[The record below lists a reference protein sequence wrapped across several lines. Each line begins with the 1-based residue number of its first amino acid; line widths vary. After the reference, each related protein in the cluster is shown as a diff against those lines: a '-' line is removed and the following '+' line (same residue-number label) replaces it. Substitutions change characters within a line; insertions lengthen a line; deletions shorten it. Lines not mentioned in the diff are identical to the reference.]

1 MRNLRLLSLVVAAAC
16 VPPVL
21 AQKPEGSSAV
31 TTSPGRGTAVQTV
44 KATATVE
51 AVDAATRSVTLK
63 MPRGESRTLV
73 AGEDVRNFD
82 QIKPGDKLTVR
93 YIEALTLELKKDG
106 KAVVGRSE
114 KAAVDRAASGAKP
127 GGVASREITAV
138 ADVVAVDA
146 AKKVVSV
153 KNDKGEIIDLNIQD
167 PEQLKLVKKGDQI
180 QATYNAA
187 IAISLEPAAPAKK
200 K

>member
-16 VPPVL
+16 APAAL
-21 AQKPEGSSAV
+21 AQKPEVSSAV
-31 TTSPGRGTAVQTV
+31 TTSPGKGTAVQTV

-51 AVDAATRSVTLK
+51 SVDATTRGVKLK
-63 MPRGESRTLV
+63 LPSGEVRTLI
-73 AGEDVRNFD
+73 AGDDVRNFD
-82 QIKPGDKLTVR
+82 QIKPGDKVTVR

-114 KAAVDRAASGAKP
+114 KAAVDRAATGAKP
-127 GGVASREITAV
+127 GGIASREITAV
-138 ADVVAVDA
+138 ADVVKVDA
-146 AKKVVSV
+146 AKKIVSV
-153 KNDKGEIIDLNIQD
+153 KNDKGEIIDLNIKD

-200 K
+200 